1 MTCYTVY
8 LYNKDADVYSDGYVC
23 KTEEEARLIAD
34 YTSTLLK
41 ASDIELNYTSSN
53 YPNGEPFDW
62 IEIVKYSD
70 DCVNPTGDRI
80 AVYPQE

>member
-8 LYNKDADVYSDGYVC
+8 LYDKDNDDYSQGIVFS
-23 KTEEEARLIAD
+23 TEEQARTVAEGLE
-34 YTSTLLK
+34 SLLK
-41 ASDIELNYTSSN
+41 QDMIINRDFN
-53 YPNGEPFDW
+53 NEPFDW
-62 IEIVKYSD
+62 IEIVKYSN